1 MAKKMKKTVPWVL
14 ILAMVVLLGM
24 GFYFQVPK
32 VREAAN
38 LATSADFAPNFAY
51 AATAAATGAT
61 VADIA
66 PTVSN
71 VSFNAGDPSFA
82 PTENTVTSVDVTG
95 KISEPNGGAECTT
108 ITAVAYISGLTS
120 GCSADDNQCYRDIS
134 CTTST
139 SGTLISATCAVPI
152 WFFAH
157 PTDVG
162 SSKEGS
168 TWTASILATDAASNT
183 AEAEDETLPDY
194 TTAYYLDVTDSIAY
208 GSVDPGGDT
217 EGTNQSTGITVT
229 GNAAIDCSLKGTD
242 MTSGTNGTITANKQK
257 YDLAAFTYA
266 SGGTAFVAK
275 DTDAALELVAAKPT
289 TTPSD
294 SIDVVYWGLGI
305 DYGTPAAT
313 DYEGTNTF
321 TPTGD

>member
-51 AATAAATGAT
+51 AATVAATGAT
-61 VADIA
+61 VADTA
-66 PTVSN
+66 PTVSD
-71 VSFNAGDPSFA
+71 VSLNAGDDFA
-82 PTENTVTSVDVTG
+82 PTENTVTTVDITG
-95 KISEPNGGAECTT
+95 KISEPNRGEECTT
-108 ITAVAYISGLTS
+108 ITAVAYISGLGS
-120 GCSADDNQCYRDIS
+120 GCSADDNECYRDIS
-134 CTTST
+134 CST
-139 SGTLISATCAVPI
+139 AIDGTLISATCAVPI

-157 PTDVG
+157 PTDAG

-183 AEAEDETLPDY
+183 AEAEYGAPESDY
-194 TTAYYLDVTDSIAY
+194 TTAYYLDVTASIAY

-217 EGTNQSTGITVT
+217 GAITQTTVVTVT

-242 MTSGTNGTITANKQK
+242 MTGGTNGTIAADKQK
-257 YDLAAFTYA
+257 YGLTNTDYDVLTYALSTANAAF
-266 SGGTAFVAK
+266 GLP
-275 DTDAALELVAAKPT
+275 DAVKPS

-294 SIDVVYWGLGI
+294 SIEVVYWGLGVN
-305 DYGTPAAT
+305 YETPAAA
-313 DYEGTNTF
+313 DYSGTNIF
-321 TPTGD
+321 TPAGD